1 MIVKSTASATV
12 PGCSAAILATDAA
25 PLRVVA
31 QLLEAWA
38 QWAKHVA
45 ARDGAAHSR
54 RWGATLEEMILTIM
68 KQPGGESLM
77 RYHARGGTVSGA
89 NKQLAAV
96 GVSFCSR
103 SDHG

>member
-1 MIVKSTASATV
+1 MIVKSIASATV
-12 PGCSAAILATDAA
+12 PGRSAAILATDAA
-25 PLRVVA
+25 PLRPVA
-31 QLLEAWA
+31 QLLEARA
-38 QWAKHVA
+38 RWAKHVA

-54 RWGATLEEMILTIM
+54 SWGATLKEMILTMM
-68 KQPGGESLM
+68 KQPEGESLM
-77 RYHARGGTVSGA
+77 RYHARGGTAPGA